1 MKKRKEMLKIVCEAL
16 EITFFDETDE
26 KEFWLSRT
34 PAERLAALELL
45 RQMTYDYEPNSLKLQ
60 RVFEIIKRK

>member
-1 MKKRKEMLKIVCEAL
+1 MKKRKEILKIVCEAL
-16 EITFFDETDE
+16 EITFFDEADE

-45 RQMTYDYEPNSLKLQ
+45 RQMTYDYEPNSVKLQ
-60 RVFEIIKRK
+60 RVFEIIERK